1 MSVLYVACRSRS
13 VIVRLL
19 VSRSP
24 RRASRCTRAADGCSS
39 SPRSSTGRCGR
50 DRGEP
55 SPFNYREDRT
65 PTHGRGDPRGR
76 DGGVRE
82 ELATGVVQLKPK
94 TEVEVTSI
102 LPSLDVKT
110 AHSWRGIVP
119 FTHLAREG
127 RMTVTIGR
135 RELLAALGGAAAW
148 PLAAKAQQPTM
159 PVIGLLGSATA
170 REWAPSVAAFLR
182 GLSEAG
188 FAEGRDVAI
197 ESRWAENQYDRLP
210 SLAAE
215 LIHRQVSVITALTTP
230 SAIAAKAATAT
241 IPIVFTTIAD
251 PVQIGLVASLNRPGG
266 NLTGVTFLNVEI
278 VPKMLELLHE
288 VVPTA
293 TTMAALIN
301 PTNPNAD
308 TWSTS
313 LQVAA
318 RTLGLELN
326 VLRASTER
334 DIDTAFATLIPLR
347 VGGLAIVND
356 VFIITREEQ
365 LAALALRHRVPTIFQ
380 TRASVVAGGLM
391 SYAGSAS
398 DAYRQA
404 GVYTGRVLKGE
415 KPADLPVQRSAKVEL
430 VINLKTAKML
440 GLTFPITLLGR
451 ADEVIE

>member
-1 MSVLYVACRSRS
+1 MEAL
-13 VIVRLL
+13 
-19 VSRSP
+19 
-24 RRASRCTRAADGCSS
+24 GM
-39 SPRSSTGRCGR
+39 
-50 DRGEP
+50 
-55 SPFNYREDRT
+55 
-65 PTHGRGDPRGR
+65 
-76 DGGVRE
+76 
-82 ELATGVVQLKPK
+82 K
-94 TEVEVTSI
+94 
-102 LPSLDVKT
+102 
-110 AHSWRGIVP
+110 
-119 FTHLAREG
+119 
-127 RMTVTIGR
+127 R
-135 RELLAALGGAAAW
+135 REFVTLLGGTMVW
-148 PLAAKAQQPTM
+148 PLAARAQQPAM

-170 REWAPSVAAFLR
+170 REWAPLVAAFLR

-188 FAEGRDVAI
+188 YDDGRNVAI
-197 ESRWAENQYDRLP
+197 EYRWADGQYDRLP
-210 SLAAE
+210 AMAAD
-215 LIHRQVSVITALTTP
+215 LVRRQVTVIAALTSP
-230 SAIAAKAATAT
+230 SAIAAKAATAI

-266 NLTGVTFLNVEI
+266 NLTGVTILNVEI

-293 TTMAALIN
+293 TTMAALVN

-308 TWSTS
+308 TWSTG

-334 DIDTAFATLIPLR
+334 DIDEAFATLIPLR
-347 VGGLAIVND
+347 VGGLVIVND
-356 VFIITREEQ
+356 VFLITREEQ
-365 LAALALRHRVPTIFQ
+365 LAALALRHKLPTIFQ
-380 TRASVVAGGLM
+380 SRESVVAGGLM

>member
-1 MSVLYVACRSRS
+1 MR
-13 VIVRLL
+13 
-19 VSRSP
+19 
-24 RRASRCTRAADGCSS
+24 
-39 SPRSSTGRCGR
+39 
-50 DRGEP
+50 
-55 SPFNYREDRT
+55 
-65 PTHGRGDPRGR
+65 
-76 DGGVRE
+76 
-82 ELATGVVQLKPK
+82 
-94 TEVEVTSI
+94 
-102 LPSLDVKT
+102 
-110 AHSWRGIVP
+110 
-119 FTHLAREG
+119 
-127 RMTVTIGR
+127 R
-135 RELLAALGGAAAW
+135 REFMTLLGGAAAW
-148 PLAAKAQQPTM
+148 PLGARAQQAAM
-159 PVIGLLGSATA
+159 PVIGVLGSATA

-182 GLSEAG
+182 GLSEVG

-197 ESRWAENQYDRLP
+197 EYHWAENQYDRLP

-215 LIHRQVSVITALTTP
+215 LVHRQPSVIAALTTP

-251 PVQIGLVASLNRPGG
+251 PVQIGLVASLNHPGG

-293 TTMAALIN
+293 TTMAVLIN

-313 LQVAA
+313 LQVSA
-318 RTLGLELN
+318 RTLGLELD
-326 VLRASTER
+326 VLQLSTER
-334 DIDTAFATLIPLR
+334 DIDRAFATLTPLR
-347 VGGLAIVND
+347 VGGLVIVND
-356 VFIITREEQ
+356 IFIITREEQ
-365 LAALALRHRVPTIFQ
+365 LAALALHHRVPTIFQ

-391 SYAGSAS
+391 SYAGSVS

-415 KPADLPVQRSAKVEL
+415 KPADLPVQRSARVEL

-440 GLTFPITLLGR
+440 GLTLPLSLLGR

>member
-1 MSVLYVACRSRS
+1 VN
-13 VIVRLL
+13 
-19 VSRSP
+19 
-24 RRASRCTRAADGCSS
+24 RRA
-39 SPRSSTGRCGR
+39 
-50 DRGEP
+50 
-55 SPFNYREDRT
+55 F
-65 PTHGRGDPRGR
+65 
-76 DGGVRE
+76 
-82 ELATGVVQLKPK
+82 
-94 TEVEVTSI
+94 I
-102 LPSLDVKT
+102 SL
-110 AHSWRGIVP
+110 I
-119 FTHLAREG
+119 
-127 RMTVTIGR
+127 
-135 RELLAALGGAAAW
+135 GGAVAAW
-148 PLAAKAQQPTM
+148 PLAARAQHAAR
-159 PVIGLLGSATA
+159 PVIGVLGSATA
-170 REWAPSVAAFLR
+170 REWAPSIAAFLI

-197 ESRWAENQYDRLP
+197 EYRWAENQYDRLP

-215 LIHRQVSVITALTTP
+215 LIHRQVSVITAWTTP
-230 SAIAAKAATAT
+230 SAIAAKAATTT

-293 TTMAALIN
+293 TTMAALVN

-308 TWSTS
+308 TWSTG

-326 VLRASTER
+326 VLSASTER
-334 DIDTAFATLIPLR
+334 DIDQAFATLIPQR
-347 VGGLAIVND
+347 VGGLVIVND
-356 VFIITREEQ
+356 VFLITRQEQ
-365 LAALALRHRVPTIFQ
+365 LAALALHHRVPTIFQ

-415 KPADLPVQRSAKVEL
+415 KPADLPVVQSTKVEL
-430 VINLKTAKML
+430 ILNLNTAKAL
-440 GLTFPITLLGR
+440 GITVPLPLSGR
-451 ADEVIE
+451 ADEIIE

>member
-1 MSVLYVACRSRS
+1 M
-13 VIVRLL
+13 
-19 VSRSP
+19 
-24 RRASRCTRAADGCSS
+24 RRRDFIAGAAGLS
-39 SPRSSTGRCGR
+39 
-50 DRGEP
+50 
-55 SPFNYREDRT
+55 
-65 PTHGRGDPRGR
+65 
-76 DGGVRE
+76 
-82 ELATGVVQLKPK
+82 
-94 TEVEVTSI
+94 
-102 LPSLDVKT
+102 
-110 AHSWRGIVP
+110 
-119 FTHLAREG
+119 
-127 RMTVTIGR
+127 
-135 RELLAALGGAAAW
+135 AAW
-148 PLAAKAQQPTM
+148 PLAVRAQQPTI

-197 ESRWAENQYDRLP
+197 EYRWAESQYDRLP

-215 LIHRQVSVITALTTP
+215 LIQRQVSVIAALTTP
-230 SAIAAKAATAT
+230 SAIAAKAATTT

-293 TTMAALIN
+293 TTMAALVN
-301 PTNPNAD
+301 PANPNAN
-308 TWSTS
+308 TWSAS
-313 LQVAA
+313 LEVAA

-326 VLRASTER
+326 VLKASTED
-334 DIDTAFATLIPLR
+334 DIDRTFATLIPLQ
-347 VGGLAIVND
+347 VGGLVIVND
-356 VFIITREEQ
+356 IFLITREQQ
-365 LAALALRHRVPTIFQ
+365 LASLALRHSMPTIFQ

-391 SYAGSAS
+391 SYAGSAP

-430 VINLKTAKML
+430 IINLKTAKML
-440 GLTFPITLLGR
+440 GLTFPITVLGR